1 VDAETSDAVET
12 APAGADRAGGAAA
25 RATRASVVETVTEGE
40 SRRAGGRLPRLRLS
54 LELLLRFQTV
64 FGLAGVVVAGVLLS
78 PRVDGQNVFLTVD
91 NLVSIVRSVSEYG
104 ILAVGMTFVIIAA
117 GIDLSVGALLG
128 FSGILLATLMV
139 SRGWGMLPA
148 VAAVLLMGALFGL
161 AQGVISTTLKIQPFI
176 ITLAGLQLALGLGEI
191 ISGNKH
197 IAIVSG
203 HGPGLVPTQ
212 FDVLGGQVAGTVV
225 PVSVTI
231 FLAVAAAGALVLN
244 TTRFGQH
251 VFAVGGNARAA
262 RLSGINVRA
271 VITGTF
277 VICGFTAALGGVVDA
292 GQYHFAGSNQGAGF
306 ELTVIAA
313 VVIGGT
319 NLMGGTGSIFGTVAG
334 ALLLGTLRNIL
345 ILNNVDPNKQPVITA
360 IIIVIAVALQNLASR
375 RSSP

>member
-1 VDAETSDAVET
+1 MDAETSDAVDVTPGGT
-12 APAGADRAGGAAA
+12 APEERTAA
-25 RATRASVVETVTEGE
+25 RDGERPRAE
-40 SRRAGGRLPRLRLS
+40 GRLPRLRGA

-64 FGLAGVVVAGVLLS
+64 FGLIGVLVAGVVLS
-78 PRVDGQNVFLTVD
+78 PRVDGQNVFLTAD

-128 FSGILLATLMV
+128 LSGIMVATLMV
-139 SRGWGMLPA
+139 SRDWGMLPA
-148 VAAVLLMGALFGL
+148 IAAVLLLGALFGL
-161 AQGVISTTLKIQPFI
+161 VQGVISTAWKIQPFI
-176 ITLAGLQLALGLGEI
+176 TTLAGLQLALGLGQI

-203 HGPGLVPTQ
+203 HGPGLAPPE
-212 FDVLGGQVAGTVV
+212 FEILGGRIPGTVV
-225 PVSVTI
+225 PVSVVI
-231 FLAVAAAGALVLN
+231 FFAVAAVGTLVLN

-271 VITGTF
+271 VTIGTF
-277 VICGFTAALGGVVDA
+277 VICGFTAALGGIVDA

-306 ELTVIAA
+306 ELTVIAS

-319 NLMGGTGSIFGTVAG
+319 NLMGGRGSVLGTVAG

-345 ILNNVDPNKQPVITA
+345 VLNNVDSNKQPVITA
-360 IIIVIAVALQNLASR
+360 VIIVGAVALQNLASR